1 MTAGTVPGEAPPQRG
16 RSTAGAWLTTTDHKR
31 IALLTIGTASFMF
44 IVAGVLAL
52 IIRAQLAVPDQH
64 LFSNDMYSGLFT
76 IHGSGMIY
84 LVLTPIAIALGL
96 YLVPLQVGAP
106 NVAAPRV
113 AMTGFWLY
121 LGGALLIF
129 AGFLTALGPAK
140 SGWYSYPPLAD
151 SRYTPGSGQSLWIA
165 GVFVAVLGLILQAA
179 TVLWTTLLK
188 RGRGVTM
195 LRMPVFTWSTVAT
208 NLMVIGSFPALLAA
222 MGMLGWGRAFPNVF
236 THNLWNIGYQN
247 IFWFF
252 AHPVVYVMFFPFVG
266 TVAEVLST
274 FAGRRFFGYRTTV
287 VSLLVFAGFSMSVWG
302 HHMFTT
308 GQSSNNY
315 YSLTSILLLV
325 PAGVEYF
332 GFLATLVGGRLRFPV
347 PMLFALTFVPQFLVG
362 GLTGIMVAT
371 PVINYQVTDSYFI
384 VAHWHYTLAAGSLFG
399 MFAAFYFWFP
409 KATGLLLDERLGRW
423 NFWLMLVG
431 TNATFLPMF
440 WLGLWGMPRRI
451 ATYLPED
458 GFALPNMIA
467 TAGAGVLALGV
478 FFWVVNVVTSVR
490 YRRRPAGDDPWGGLT
505 LEWATSSPPPATNF
519 DDEHPLPPV
528 HSFAPLLDLRQQSE
542 RDGTTGDH
550 PENHRAT
557 GSGRS

>member
-1 MTAGTVPGEAPPQRG
+1 MTTTAPRQDSPPQRV
-16 RSTAGAWLTTTDHKR
+16 RATAGAWLTTTDHKR
-31 IALLTIGTASFMF
+31 IALLTLGAALLMF
-44 IVAGVLAL
+44 LVVGVLAL

-64 LFSNDMYSGLFT
+64 LVSNDMYNGLFT

-84 LVLTPIAIALGL
+84 LVMTPIAIALGL
-96 YLVPLQVGAP
+96 YLVPLQIGAP
-106 NVAAPRV
+106 NVAAPRL

-121 LGGALLIF
+121 LAGALLIF
-129 AGFLTALGPAK
+129 WGFLTALGPAAG
-140 SGWYSYPPLAD
+140 GWYSYPPLSD
-151 SRYTPGSGQSLWIA
+151 SRYTPGIGQTLWIA
-165 GVFVAVLGLILQAA
+165 GVFVAVLGMILQAS

-195 LRMPVFTWSTVAT
+195 LRMPVFTWSSVAT

-222 MGMLGWGRAFPNVF
+222 MALLGTGRAFPNIF
-236 THNLWNIGYQN
+236 TVNLWNIGYQHL
-247 IFWFF
+247 FWFF

-274 FAGRRFFGYRTTV
+274 FAGRRFFGYRLTV

-308 GQSSNNY
+308 GQISNDY

-332 GFLATLVGGRLRFPV
+332 GFLATLVGGKLRYPA
-347 PMLFALTFVPQFLVG
+347 PMLFALAFVPQFLVG
-362 GLTGIMVAT
+362 GLTGIMVGT
-371 PVINYQVTDSYFI
+371 PVIDYQVTDSYFI

-423 NFWLMLVG
+423 HFWLMVVG

-440 WLGLWGMPRRI
+440 WLGLHGMPRRI

-458 GFALPNMIA
+458 GLSLPNLVSSV
-467 TAGAGVLALGV
+467 GAVVLALGV
-478 FFWVVNVVTSVR
+478 LVWVINVVASVR
-490 YRRRPAGDDPWGGLT
+490 YRPRAAGDDPWGGLT
-505 LEWATSSPPPATNF
+505 LEWATSSPPAPTNF

-528 HSFAPLLDLRQQSE
+528 RSFAPLLDAREEHE
-542 RDGTTGDH
+542 RTAGDD
-550 PENHRAT
+550 PGVT
-557 GSGRS
+557 GSLRPRRSR